1 MQIPFLQFTDFRS
14 SQAMSSPALQPIVHW
29 TEDKYTEEMEPEVP
43 AEELEWL
50 WKPLCAR
57 FQETSAS
64 VLSTPNALVEDAFR
78 NTTASTPE
86 EILRKAE
93 AWLVSSGGSSVVQAA
108 LVTICAD
115 LTKEQTQKAQAVS
128 SLGGTFNLP
137 SRDSHIP

>member
-14 SQAMSSPALQPIVHW
+14 SHQTITKYAMSSPAPQPIVHW
-29 TEDKYTEEMEPEVP
+29 TEDKYTEKMEPEVP

-57 FQETSAS
+57 FQEISTS
-64 VLSTPNALVEDAFR
+64 VLSTPNALVEDAFS

-86 EILRKAE
+86 EILQKAE

-115 LTKEQTQKAQAVS
+115 LTKEQTQKAQAAQ
-128 SLGGTFNLP
+128 P
-137 SRDSHIP
+137 RAK